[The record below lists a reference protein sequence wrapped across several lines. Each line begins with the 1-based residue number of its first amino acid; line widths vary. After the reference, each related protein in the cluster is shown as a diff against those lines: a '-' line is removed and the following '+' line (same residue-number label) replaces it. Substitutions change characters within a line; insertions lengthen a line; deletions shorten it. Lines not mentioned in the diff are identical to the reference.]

1 MKEGK
6 KIFFHENSKYNYY
19 AAINDTNTIVTNFT
33 DIANFLNNYFREV
46 ADYVMVNQILQ
57 WIIFS
62 VNSQKSEKQMRFYIK
77 ALTTI
82 SRHNWNNLDLFN

>member
-1 MKEGK
+1 MFQGYIIKPEKFLERGKK
-6 KIFFHENSKYNYY
+6 KIFFHENSKYNYH

-57 WIIFS
+57 
-62 VNSQKSEKQMRFYIK
+62 
-77 ALTTI
+77 
-82 SRHNWNNLDLFN
+82 